1 MADSNQG
8 NVDTTRV
15 RKMTEAGKAYQ
26 LSLKQ
31 DVYKKCER
39 SLIKVGNEIVKAL
52 EETETSGTRP
62 DEALRTAYISWK
74 RNYVMFVQTEA
85 DLRALLDEDAKEPH
99 TEEHRQVLCKFNEM
113 KLKMEN
119 KLEPTDPTHKAAVAP
134 SASGRSSGSVRSRIG
149 LLRLEE
155 GQRRAELM
163 AKEAATKQ
171 RLAIERQQQE
181 LKWKMEQLQVEE
193 EKSILEA
200 KSAALLKFEEGE
212 GMCAQE
218 STQLLP
224 ATRLITSTGE
234 TAQLPSAGHFNAC
247 TDETA
252 QLLSAGRFNTCTDET
267 TQLLSTTRFNA
278 STDAT
283 AQLPPATHLNVS
295 SDAARDV
302 TASMPMLPPYPVP
315 QAGAV
320 AGPGDISNQQ
330 PARDQLNQSSSAVDV
345 LSTLAKLLTEK
356 NNENRL
362 PVLEPELFT
371 GNIEKFPVWIKGFET
386 YVEHRTSCPIERL
399 HFLGR
404 YTDGAAHSAI
414 AGFLHLRTSDAYTKA
429 KEKLV
434 SRYGNDYLL
443 ANSYSKRLRDWP
455 VIRGGDNKGLQQLAD
470 FLEHCL
476 MASSAI
482 AGMRTLDDP
491 YTVQLVLKKLPYYVS
506 DRWKRVVD
514 SSVFGRSP
522 RYPTFAAFVDFIT
535 TEARIACGPVSMQ
548 MEGEADTR
556 GARPRGKVHTFS
568 SSAEVCNAC
577 GHQSNPAREKSV
589 TRSRQCVICGADHS
603 VTACSKFIKMTLTD
617 RRHAVEER
625 RLCRG
630 CLRPGHMWRDCRRK
644 ERCSVCQRLHP
655 SLLHDDVIQIKTK
668 EDTRKTSQ
676 ARESQQRA
684 SPETSAKATTLRSSL
699 GDMQEHNSSHCHTM
713 IVPVKVFHRHR
724 PERALITY
732 ALLDAQSDASFMTD
746 SVCKTLQVSGSEV
759 ELELSTMAGTTSFSS
774 QLVKDLRIESL
785 ADGSVTDLPDMYTR
799 AHIPADRSLIPQPKT
814 CEKWPHLRQLADD
827 IHDEFADAEIGLLL
841 GINCA
846 RAIKPRE
853 IIPGDNDDPW
863 AVRTMLG
870 WGIVGLVA
878 NRVQEIRQST
888 NPEQWLYIES
898 KMNPADLAS
907 RGATVAE
914 LIESSL
920 WWHGPP
926 FLTAQQNL
934 PVTKEQFGVAD
945 EDPEVKRSTFQT
957 VTSQK
962 QEKKKKMT
970 KEKMSKE
977 KTMMKEVNE
986 LCASSE
992 GDENLTPVTPQ
1003 DESHKVTG
1011 ERSKDKQDA
1020 AEAPM
1025 SDLPRRMTYFSNWH
1039 RAKKSVALCVRY
1051 KHVLAAKVNAGRCTT
1066 AKVYSQDLRVGKPLT
1081 VEELHRGET
1090 EILKATQKEAFQDE
1104 YALLSTAK
1112 NEKKFSKKSR
1122 LFRLDPYLDKDGVIR
1137 VGGRISRSAMSPE
1150 VSHPAILPRH
1160 SHVTEL
1166 LVKHYHE
1173 KTGHSGRGSTLN
1185 ELRAAGYWIV
1195 GGRSAV
1201 SSHILSCV
1209 TCKRLRGN
1217 RQQPPTNIRVKLSR
1231 RNAYAPQPQSVTNSQ
1246 RSSSNPLSRV
1256 LHPRRLVRPTT
1267 LAAGPVPGEPV
1278 LDEVEEGDLNDSGDA
1293 RAPEMAA
1300 PAA

>member
-1 MADSNQG
+1 
-8 NVDTTRV
+8 
-15 RKMTEAGKAYQ
+15 
-26 LSLKQ
+26 
-31 DVYKKCER
+31 
-39 SLIKVGNEIVKAL
+39 
-52 EETETSGTRP
+52 
-62 DEALRTAYISWK
+62 
-74 RNYVMFVQTEA
+74 
-85 DLRALLDEDAKEPH
+85 
-99 TEEHRQVLCKFNEM
+99 
-113 KLKMEN
+113 
-119 KLEPTDPTHKAAVAP
+119 
-134 SASGRSSGSVRSRIG
+134 
-149 LLRLEE
+149 
-155 GQRRAELM
+155 
-163 AKEAATKQ
+163 
-171 RLAIERQQQE
+171 
-181 LKWKMEQLQVEE
+181 MEQLQVEE

-234 TAQLPSAGHFNAC
+234 TAQLLSAGHFNAY

-267 TQLLSTTRFNA
+267 TQLLSATRFNA

-283 AQLPPATHLNVS
+283 AQLLPATHLNVS

-315 QAGAV
+315 QVGAV

-345 LSTLAKLLTEK
+345 LSTLEKLLTEK

-443 ANSYSKRLRDWP
+443 ANSFSKRLRDWP

-548 MEGEADTR
+548 ME
-556 GARPRGKVHTFS
+556 
-568 SSAEVCNAC
+568 
-577 GHQSNPAREKSV
+577 
-589 TRSRQCVICGADHS
+589 
-603 VTACSKFIKMTLTD
+603 
-617 RRHAVEER
+617 
-625 RLCRG
+625 
-630 CLRPGHMWRDCRRK
+630 
-644 ERCSVCQRLHP
+644 
-655 SLLHDDVIQIKTK
+655 
-668 EDTRKTSQ
+668 
-676 ARESQQRA
+676 
-684 SPETSAKATTLRSSL
+684 
-699 GDMQEHNSSHCHTM
+699 
-713 IVPVKVFHRHR
+713 VKVFHRHR

-799 AHIPADRSLIPQPKT
+799 AHIPADRSLIPQHKT

-870 WGIVGLVA
+870 WGIVGLVRA
-878 NRVQEIRQST
+878 
-888 NPEQWLYIES
+888 
-898 KMNPADLAS
+898 
-907 RGATVAE
+907 
-914 LIESSL
+914 
-920 WWHGPP
+920 
-926 FLTAQQNL
+926 LTLCAL
-934 PVTKEQFGVAD
+934 RRTAD
-945 EDPEVKRSTFQT
+945 EHGDDSATGASNFEKNSFYIDDGVFSTSSSSEALQLIQDAVELCAKGGFKLHKFMSNDAEVLKKLPT

-970 KEKMSKE
+970 KQEAKEKKMTKEEEKEKKMTKENEEKMSKE

-1003 DESHKVTG
+1003 DESHK
-1011 ERSKDKQDA
+1011 
-1020 AEAPM
+1020 
-1025 SDLPRRMTYFSNWH
+1025 
-1039 RAKKSVALCVRY
+1039 
-1051 KHVLAAKVNAGRCTT
+1051 
-1066 AKVYSQDLRVGKPLT
+1066 
-1081 VEELHRGET
+1081 
-1090 EILKATQKEAFQDE
+1090 I
-1104 YALLSTAK
+1104 
-1112 NEKKFSKKSR
+1112 
-1122 LFRLDPYLDKDGVIR
+1122 
-1137 VGGRISRSAMSPE
+1137 
-1150 VSHPAILPRH
+1150 
-1160 SHVTEL
+1160 
-1166 LVKHYHE
+1166 
-1173 KTGHSGRGSTLN
+1173 
-1185 ELRAAGYWIV
+1185 
-1195 GGRSAV
+1195 
-1201 SSHILSCV
+1201 
-1209 TCKRLRGN
+1209 
-1217 RQQPPTNIRVKLSR
+1217 
-1231 RNAYAPQPQSVTNSQ
+1231 
-1246 RSSSNPLSRV
+1246 
-1256 LHPRRLVRPTT
+1256 
-1267 LAAGPVPGEPV
+1267 
-1278 LDEVEEGDLNDSGDA
+1278 
-1293 RAPEMAA
+1293 
-1300 PAA
+1300 

>member
-1 MADSNQG
+1 
-8 NVDTTRV
+8 
-15 RKMTEAGKAYQ
+15 
-26 LSLKQ
+26 
-31 DVYKKCER
+31 
-39 SLIKVGNEIVKAL
+39 
-52 EETETSGTRP
+52 
-62 DEALRTAYISWK
+62 
-74 RNYVMFVQTEA
+74 
-85 DLRALLDEDAKEPH
+85 
-99 TEEHRQVLCKFNEM
+99 
-113 KLKMEN
+113 
-119 KLEPTDPTHKAAVAP
+119 
-134 SASGRSSGSVRSRIG
+134 
-149 LLRLEE
+149 
-155 GQRRAELM
+155 
-163 AKEAATKQ
+163 
-171 RLAIERQQQE
+171 
-181 LKWKMEQLQVEE
+181 MEQLQVEE

-252 QLLSAGRFNTCTDET
+252 QLLSTGHFNTCTDETAQLLSAGRFNTCTDET
-267 TQLLSTTRFNA
+267 TQLLSATRFNA

-455 VIRGGDNKGLQQLAD
+455 VIRGGDNKGLQQLAN

-514 SSVFGRSP
+514 STVFGRSP

-548 MEGEADTR
+548 ME
-556 GARPRGKVHTFS
+556 
-568 SSAEVCNAC
+568 
-577 GHQSNPAREKSV
+577 
-589 TRSRQCVICGADHS
+589 
-603 VTACSKFIKMTLTD
+603 
-617 RRHAVEER
+617 
-625 RLCRG
+625 
-630 CLRPGHMWRDCRRK
+630 
-644 ERCSVCQRLHP
+644 
-655 SLLHDDVIQIKTK
+655 
-668 EDTRKTSQ
+668 
-676 ARESQQRA
+676 
-684 SPETSAKATTLRSSL
+684 
-699 GDMQEHNSSHCHTM
+699 
-713 IVPVKVFHRHR
+713 
-724 PERALITY
+724 
-732 ALLDAQSDASFMTD
+732 
-746 SVCKTLQVSGSEV
+746 
-759 ELELSTMAGTTSFSS
+759 
-774 QLVKDLRIESL
+774 
-785 ADGSVTDLPDMYTR
+785 
-799 AHIPADRSLIPQPKT
+799 ADRSLIPQPKT

-863 AVRTMLG
+863 A
-870 WGIVGLVA
+870 
-878 NRVQEIRQST
+878 
-888 NPEQWLYIES
+888 
-898 KMNPADLAS
+898 
-907 RGATVAE
+907 TV
-914 LIESSL
+914 I
-920 WWHGPP
+920 
-926 FLTAQQNL
+926 
-934 PVTKEQFGVAD
+934 
-945 EDPEVKRSTFQT
+945 
-957 VTSQK
+957 SQK
-962 QEKKKKMT
+962 EEEKEKKMT
-970 KEKMSKE
+970 KENEEKMSKE
-977 KTMMKEVNE
+977 KTMMKEVTE

-1003 DESHKVTG
+1003 DESHKSGIETSPPPDSVT
-1011 ERSKDKQDA
+1011 S
-1020 AEAPM
+1020 
-1025 SDLPRRMTYFSNWH
+1025 SDD
-1039 RAKKSVALCVRY
+1039 VI
-1051 KHVLAAKVNAGRCTT
+1051 AG
-1066 AKVYSQDLRVGKPLT
+1066 LT
-1081 VEELHRGET
+1081 
-1090 EILKATQKEAFQDE
+1090 
-1104 YALLSTAK
+1104 
-1112 NEKKFSKKSR
+1112 
-1122 LFRLDPYLDKDGVIR
+1122 
-1137 VGGRISRSAMSPE
+1137 SPE
-1150 VSHPAILPRH
+1150 VTQPI
-1160 SHVTEL
+1160 
-1166 LVKHYHE
+1166 VKGQSPHCE
-1173 KTGHSGRGSTLN
+1173 MDCLSL
-1185 ELRAAGYWIV
+1185 
-1195 GGRSAV
+1195 
-1201 SSHILSCV
+1201 LSCFH
-1209 TCKRLRGN
+1209 G
-1217 RQQPPTNIRVKLSR
+1217 S
-1231 RNAYAPQPQSVTNSQ
+1231 
-1246 RSSSNPLSRV
+1246 
-1256 LHPRRLVRPTT
+1256 
-1267 LAAGPVPGEPV
+1267 
-1278 LDEVEEGDLNDSGDA
+1278 
-1293 RAPEMAA
+1293 M
-1300 PAA
+1300 